1 MVTIPYICSSFDISW
16 DGDYSLDSFDSFD
29 PCHRRI
35 SLLGTDPEEF
45 FIVLLPSPATITNSI
60 MGAFGA
66 SVLKKY
72 MNDVRH
78 FIPLMEREKF
88 PYSRISYNEADLIAI
103 VRTDIVIF
111 YAFLSIIK
119 REGRSSVYHHLLH
132 EYEELI
138 KTYDDDNTIL
148 YEIHQYMEM
157 RMEMEMMERMERR
170 RRMEMMERFTMKYSQ
185 KMKK

>member
-1 MVTIPYICSSFDISW
+1 
-16 DGDYSLDSFDSFD
+16 
-29 PCHRRI
+29 
-35 SLLGTDPEEF
+35 
-45 FIVLLPSPATITNSI
+45 

-138 KTYDDDNTIL
+138 KTYDDDDTIL
-148 YEIHQYMEM
+148 YKIHQDMREMIMEMREMEM
-157 RMEMEMMERMERR
+157 RMMMRMRMMERM
-170 RRMEMMERFTMKYSQ
+170 FTMKYSPKTNKFIFPFKNIVTAKYDIYQ
-185 KMKK
+185 SVQAVSQGELTGTSNDFTL

>member
-1 MVTIPYICSSFDISW
+1 
-16 DGDYSLDSFDSFD
+16 
-29 PCHRRI
+29 
-35 SLLGTDPEEF
+35 
-45 FIVLLPSPATITNSI
+45 

-185 KMKK
+185 KMKKYIFPFKNIVTAKYDIYQSVQAVSQGELTGTSNDFTL